1 MKMELDLVFTL
12 QQVQLQLCL
21 LKKMEMWE
29 LVLPIQQTLNLV
41 LFEMVELH
49 DTQQLLKQQ
58 RHIHILTLLRTSIII
73 ISLREIMETL
83 QFTVRELEIDLLLLE
98 TER

>member
-58 RHIHILTLLRTSIII
+58 RHIHI
-73 ISLREIMETL
+73 
-83 QFTVRELEIDLLLLE
+83 
-98 TER
+98 